1 MRKSVLYFCTL
12 ICSMCI
18 LTTSCSKDDNGKQTD
33 DDTSWQILPEGDIA
47 TENVD
52 LNLDG
57 MSSTGEISFKALSSD
72 KAQIELKNVI
82 KGYSE
87 VAIDLTMEKQADNSF
102 NFSGKK
108 LMDTAPDLTKV
119 DAGKTTFLTVEVSGN
134 ITQEGKMTI
143 TVKTAGIANYAGD
156 YNNDKLILNY
166 SEAVLLGKTVTISA
180 DDSNM
185 SFILKGVIPGESE
198 TIISGVQFDEKGA
211 FSGETKTTEG
221 TSIKYA
227 GSLSIETSVLTLDL
241 SVTLSETAL
250 GKLNGVW
257 SLLDKVDTDEY
268 MTEIKSSP
276 FFLRW
281 PAITVV
287 EETGTDGEQ
296 MARVGSVIVSHIL
309 AEVLSQVTFHTDG
322 NITAQYYPKLPFNG
336 DNAMEWIVGN
346 AFNIEINPSHTEWN
360 TSPKNLAF
368 WYTKNNKLYVMPNIE
383 MIMKQTSQDN
393 GNGGA
398 SVGGMEDILS
408 LVSKLGLDTSK
419 LDPALIEQVIQ
430 WFTTGIPLNYRTV
443 DGRLEI
449 YVDKEMVE
457 PFMPILFTMLP
468 QLQAKLDEMAV
479 ENPMIGY
486 LPIFLAINKLTD
498 IETIWKNNTKLFEL
512 GIAFKQNE
520 VKE

>member
-1 MRKSVLYFCTL
+1 M
-12 ICSMCI
+12 
-18 LTTSCSKDDNGKQTD
+18 
-33 DDTSWQILPEGDIA
+33 
-47 TENVD
+47 
-52 LNLDG
+52 
-57 MSSTGEISFKALSSD
+57 
-72 KAQIELKNVI
+72 
-82 KGYSE
+82 
-87 VAIDLTMEKQADNSF
+87 
-102 NFSGKK
+102 
-108 LMDTAPDLTKV
+108 
-119 DAGKTTFLTVEVSGN
+119 
-134 ITQEGKMTI
+134 
-143 TVKTAGIANYAGD
+143 
-156 YNNDKLILNY
+156 
-166 SEAVLLGKTVTISA
+166 
-180 DDSNM
+180 
-185 SFILKGVIPGESE
+185 
-198 TIISGVQFDEKGA
+198 
-211 FSGETKTTEG
+211 
-221 TSIKYA
+221 
-227 GSLSIETSVLTLDL
+227 
-241 SVTLSETAL
+241 TLSETAL

-383 MIMKQTSQDN
+383 MIMKQTSQ